1 MRWTVLMLLVGSTVP
16 AVARAQSADD
26 PARLGWLAGCWELR
40 TPTRVTHEQWM
51 APLGGALLGMSR
63 TVAGGVVREFEFL
76 RIARIADTLSYVAA
90 PSGQR
95 ETRFAMTQLS
105 DTAVTFANPAHD
117 FPQQIEYRR
126 RGTDSLVATISGM
139 TGGGRR
145 AIPFAMRRISC
156 AG

>member
-1 MRWTVLMLLVGSTVP
+1 MRWPVLIMLVGSAVP
-16 AVARAQSADD
+16 AAARAQSPDD

-40 TPTRVTHEQWM
+40 TATRVTHEQWM
-51 APLGGALLGMSR
+51 APLGGSLLGMSR
-63 TVAGGVVREFEFL
+63 TVAGGVVREFEYL
-76 RIARIADTLSYVAA
+76 RIARIADTLSYVAT

-126 RGTDSLVATISGM
+126 RGADSLVATISGM
-139 TGGGRR
+139 TSAGRR
-145 AIPFAMRRISC
+145 AVPFPMRRIAC
-156 AG
+156 TG